1 MSRLVQCGL
10 SISQSQYQ
18 RIKAL
23 AQQQSKPQAYIVR
36 GLIDIALP
44 FAENGH
50 RLNFAR
56 LLTILEFSSLAP
68 DTLIAKLA
76 PEDSDRLLDLAVEHL
91 KKFHASEG

>member
-1 MSRLVQCGL
+1 MERLVQCGL
-10 SISQSQYQ
+10 SISPSQYQ

-23 AQQQSKPQAYIVR
+23 AKQQRKPQAFVVR

-50 RLNFAR
+50 RINFAR
-56 LLTILEFSSLAP
+56 ILTILEFTSLAL
-68 DTLIAKLA
+68 DTVIAKLA
-76 PEDSDRLLDLAVEHL
+76 PEDSDRLLDLAVDHL